1 MDINDTIAVFFNHF
15 WRNHYK
21 ESCQHNQIWI
31 QFIHLLQK
39 FLIECC
45 SVGIIFWGNA
55 AICNSMFFSP
65 LKCICIFI
73 IADHACNLRI
83 RNCPIFHRINNS
95 LKIRSATGFLPLHPY
110 LRGYSAQSL
119 RHREWRTLQ
128 SRIRKKSAETAP
140 EPPQEEGFTPADE
153 VEKKSIPALLRVL
166 QEYPSS
172 RFSNP
177 SKSIFHGIN
186 DARNCTVK
194 GAGQQI
200 RAHTLI

>member
-1 MDINDTIAVFFNHF
+1 MPSFVVHDTHPGLPANRVFF
-15 WRNHYK
+15 
-21 ESCQHNQIWI
+21 
-31 QFIHLLQK
+31 QFGPPVEGSK
-39 FLIECC
+39 
-45 SVGIIFWGNA
+45 
-55 AICNSMFFSP
+55 
-65 LKCICIFI
+65 
-73 IADHACNLRI
+73 
-83 RNCPIFHRINNS
+83 
-95 LKIRSATGFLPLHPY
+95 GFLPLHPY

>member
-1 MDINDTIAVFFNHF
+1 MQKARFGSGATIVPSCASGSRNAVFHRAQYAP
-15 WRNHYK
+15 WSAG
-21 ESCQHNQIWI
+21 EPG
-31 QFIHLLQK
+31 L
-39 FLIECC
+39 
-45 SVGIIFWGNA
+45 
-55 AICNSMFFSP
+55 FSSSASRRASHRWPPP
-65 LKCICIFI
+65 LKVQ
-73 IADHACNLRI
+73 R
-83 RNCPIFHRINNS
+83 
-95 LKIRSATGFLPLHPY
+95 FLPLHPY